1 MRADCMRL
9 VQLRTK
15 MLFMGRQI
23 ICSVDTWGRQTRGSG
38 EGDGSFV
45 PTLHTAQGDTGEK
58 GTFDCWFD
66 HYWSVL
72 QGMF

>member
-1 MRADCMRL
+1 MRM

-23 ICSVDTWGRQTRGSG
+23 ICSVIHGAARHWGSG